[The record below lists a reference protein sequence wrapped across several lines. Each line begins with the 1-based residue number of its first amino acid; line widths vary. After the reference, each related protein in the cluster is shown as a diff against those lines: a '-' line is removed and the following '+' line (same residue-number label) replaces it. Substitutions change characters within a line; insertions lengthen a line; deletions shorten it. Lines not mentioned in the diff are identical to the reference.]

1 MGWEIWQGKEKKR
14 KKKSIDEEYLEQTH
28 PRSAQS
34 LSLSGEEGRER
45 EREKKKHLSTDN
57 QRFKPCQ
64 VPLLSSV
71 LPLLPA
77 PSHLSSLL
85 LSVSRYLRSRSRHL
99 TSPRLF
105 FRSQIFISCGETN
118 RWTPPPPHPSLC
130 RAAGTWNL
138 CIYVCDQLDI
148 KFMQA
153 CSGSRWC
160 MYL

>member
-1 MGWEIWQGKEKKR
+1 MTRKR
-14 KKKSIDEEYLEQTH
+14 KKKKKEKHWWGISRTNTPTL
-28 PRSAQS
+28 RSVIVS
-34 LSLSGEEGRER
+34 LWRRRKRER
-45 EREKKKHLSTDN
+45 EKKKKKHLSTDN

-118 RWTPPPPHPSLC
+118 RWTPPPHPSLC